1 MIGDDFLF
9 KDTIIEKSQEI
20 KDEMIRIRRDIHT
33 HPEPGRK
40 EFRTSALVAEKL
52 KELGLEVRNNVAET
66 GVVAT
71 LRGKYPGKNNTFKG
85 RYGLPSDNRKKRR

>member
-1 MIGDDFLF
+1 MKISGN
-9 KDTIIEKSQEI
+9 
-20 KDEMIRIRRDIHT
+20 KDELIRIRRDIHA

-52 KELGLEVRNNVAET
+52 KELEVRTNVAET

-71 LRGKYPGKNNTFKG
+71 LRGKYPGKTILLRQIWTAF
-85 RYGLPSDNRKKRR
+85 DNRKTTLSTNHRIRIYACLRS